1 MATGA
6 KRPASS
12 TSASP
17 FTSSK
22 LAKVAA
28 PGAYDFIGVLGRN
41 ADAADWELVLYGKAA
56 SIHSVGGAWL
66 QASKEATGAGAASVD
81 VTGKVCT
88 PTAFSVPD
96 CGVRGGTVVRAAE
109 PGVTSYDGTYRTVC
123 RMYTVTQYT
132 VYTAAHT
139 TWDLQLP
146 KVSNSQNR
154 EHRTQN
160 RVQREVFRF

>member
-41 ADAADWELVLYGKAA
+41 AHAADWELVLYAA
-56 SIHSVGGAWL
+56 ALVHYKMAGERRAVKRARGEPS
-66 QASKEATGAGAASVD
+66 ASSSSATSALSAIPFPEEVA
-81 VTGKVCT
+81 
-88 PTAFSVPD
+88 
-96 CGVRGGTVVRAAE
+96 VRA
-109 PGVTSYDGTYRTVC
+109 VTFLGEERG
-123 RMYTVTQYT
+123 
-132 VYTAAHT
+132 
-139 TWDLQLP
+139 
-146 KVSNSQNR
+146 
-154 EHRTQN
+154 
-160 RVQREVFRF
+160 